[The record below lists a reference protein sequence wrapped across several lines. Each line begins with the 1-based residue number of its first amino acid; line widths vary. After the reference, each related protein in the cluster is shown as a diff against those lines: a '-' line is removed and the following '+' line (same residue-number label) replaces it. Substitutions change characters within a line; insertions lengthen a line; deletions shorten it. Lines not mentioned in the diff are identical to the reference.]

1 MGSKIEN
8 TEVKAALDE
17 IKTYFEE
24 SKKTIDSKLVG
35 RATAAEVDEKLA
47 KLNDAIDKREKV
59 HTEFLKQEEAKR
71 EAEIKTVETELRKEF
86 EAKMGRALKPLGGT
100 EEDETKA
107 KRKLERKVFEK
118 MLRIGDAPG
127 VGGGRLT
134 EEERKVLVISNDT
147 TGGYLAPPEWILDII
162 KAVVLISPMRGI
174 VSVRNI
180 GTSEL
185 KQPKRTGT
193 ASATRIS
200 EIGTRTETTNPAYGL
215 VTIPAPEM
223 VAEAHISQQNLED
236 SAFNL
241 EEEITEEFTTQ
252 FAVLEGNEV
261 INGNGVGK
269 CLGILDANAAG
280 PSTPLAYTPSGSAA
294 TIAGPSGS
302 TGDGLITMLHALKTA
317 YAANARWVLNRSS
330 LGKVRGLKDT
340 QGRYL
345 WEPSLVPSNPA
356 VILGV
361 PYTEAPDMPAEGANA
376 FPIALGDWKRGY
388 LIAQRLEMAMLRDPY
403 SLANVGQ
410 VKFVARRRMGG
421 QVILGEAL
429 SLYKCA
435 VS

>member
-17 IKTYFEE
+17 IKTYFED
-24 SKKTIDSKLVG
+24 SKKTIDSKLAG
-35 RATAAEVDEKLA
+35 RATTAEVEEKLV
-47 KLNDAIDKREKV
+47 KLNDAIDKREAV
-59 HTEFLKQEEAKR
+59 HTEFLKQQEKKLD
-71 EAEIKTVETELRKEF
+71 AEIKTVETELRKEF

-118 MLRIGDAPG
+118 MLRIGDG
-127 VGGGRLT
+127 SNSKLT
-134 EEERKVLVISNDT
+134 EDERKVLVVSNDT

-193 ASATRIS
+193 ASASRIS
-200 EIGTRTETTNPAYGL
+200 EIGTRVETTNPAYGL
-215 VTIPAPEM
+215 ISIQAPEM

-252 FAVLEGNEV
+252 FAVLEGNEI

-280 PSTPLAYTPSGSAA
+280 PSTPIAYTPSGSAA

-302 TGDGLITMLHALKTA
+302 TGDGLITMLHSLKTA

-361 PYTEAPDMPAEGANA
+361 PYTEAPDMPVEGANA

-388 LIAQRLEMAMLRDPY
+388 LIAQRLEMSMLRDPY

-421 QVILGEAL
+421 QVVLGEAL
-429 SLYKCA
+429 ALYKCA
-435 VS
+435 TS